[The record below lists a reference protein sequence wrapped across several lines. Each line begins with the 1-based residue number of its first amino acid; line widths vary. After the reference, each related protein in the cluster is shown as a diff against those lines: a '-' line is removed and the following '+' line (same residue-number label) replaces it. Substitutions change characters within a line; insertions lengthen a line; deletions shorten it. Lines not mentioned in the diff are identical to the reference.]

1 MIVLL
6 KKKSAFFLRPVL
18 AGIGEEASIAFPVHR
33 DVDPFP
39 FIAVGYLPGMAGA
52 VHVFSYEDN
61 AGFEDKG
68 IAVGDGKL
76 EPAFQ
81 RYHKLPPRGGVGNMF
96 QLTGSCLA
104 KEIVRIDFVPGWDLT
119 GFKGTICFIGIE

>member
-6 KKKSAFFLRPVL
+6 KKKSAIFFRPVL
-18 AGIGEEASIAFPVHR
+18 AGIGKEASIAVAVYR
-33 DVDPFP
+33 NVDPFP
-39 FIAVGYLPGMAGA
+39 FVAVGYLPGMAGA
-52 VHVFSYEDN
+52 AYIFSDEDN

-81 RYHKLPPRGGVGNMF
+81 RYHKLPPRGRMGNML

-104 KEIVRIDFVPGWDLT
+104 KEIVRVDFVPGWDLT